1 MPLHRQPLQNVLLI
15 VSAHLGR
22 NRQRP
27 LLDPAQMLV
36 YLILLCCAWH
46 RVEAQTHVPLKF
58 VVRWIEVSGIRS
70 CRTLVHPAFWRLL
83 FGLVLVSDGLR

>member
-27 LLDPAQMLV
+27 LLDPVQMLSSV
-36 YLILLCCAWH
+36 SRSAVLFLAPGIAWK
-46 RVEAQTHVPLKF
+46 RERMYP
-58 VVRWIEVSGIRS
+58 
-70 CRTLVHPAFWRLL
+70 
-83 FGLVLVSDGLR
+83 